1 MTRIA
6 DLDFHEPGALFR
18 GDGGGVAVIR
28 RQPFEAGSA
37 WAQVVE
43 PGAGITAPYLLL
55 IRRSGGIVDGEL
67 IAEDDVAAVSGD
79 AEAVRPD
86 RIDRD
91 ARLTLLG
98 TFTEMQDAAAA
109 RRADTEGGRKLRADN
124 EAIAGASFEVIG
136 VIDDR
141 RWRVRVGPTL
151 ASGTTL
157 ECHAD
162 DGELRLLETTAERAV
177 LERARTGGVVIT
189 ASFSER
195 RRFGG
200 MRTRTIDVQLGPRE
214 R

>member
-6 DLDFHEPGALFR
+6 DLDFDEPGALFR
-18 GDGGGVAVIR
+18 GDGSGVAVIR

-37 WAQVVE
+37 WARVIE
-43 PGAGITAPYLLL
+43 PGAGITASYLLL
-55 IRRSGGIVDGEL
+55 TRRSGGIVDGVL
-67 IAEDDVAAVSGD
+67 VAEDDVAAVSGD
-79 AEAVRPD
+79 ADAARPD
-86 RIDRD
+86 RVDRD
-91 ARLTLLG
+91 RRLSLLG
-98 TFTEMQDAAAA
+98 AFTEMQDATAA
-109 RRADTEGGRKLRADN
+109 READSGGGRKIRADN
-124 EAIAGASFEVIG
+124 AAIASAAFEVVG
-136 VIDDR
+136 VADDR

-162 DGELRLLETTAERAV
+162 DGELRLLDTTAERAV
-177 LERARTGGVVIT
+177 LERARTEPVVVT

-200 MRTRTIDVQLGPRE
+200 MRTRTIDVQLGPGE